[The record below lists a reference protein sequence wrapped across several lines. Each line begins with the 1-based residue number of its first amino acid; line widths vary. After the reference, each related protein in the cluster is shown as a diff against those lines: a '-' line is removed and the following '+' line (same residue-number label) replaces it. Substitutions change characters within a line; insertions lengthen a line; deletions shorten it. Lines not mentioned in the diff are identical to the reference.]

1 METTLLQG
9 VLAVVCG
16 MLGAMKAASH
26 ARQTGVTLQGVV
38 NLLIGGL
45 IGWAVTDILVPADG
59 KIGQVV
65 TYSLMAGVVG
75 GYVLDALAALTP
87 KIASAVL
94 VGWVEKVLKGFGIDV
109 DLRIAAG
116 LPPKEEPTVY
126 LPPAPQQP
134 AEANPIDATN
144 SVAPVVNHAEP
155 EKE

>member
-1 METTLLQG
+1 MDKTLLQG
-9 VLAVVCG
+9 IVAVVCG
-16 MLGAMKAASH
+16 MLGAVKAASY

-45 IGWAVTDILVPADG
+45 IGWAVTDILVPTDG

-94 VGWVEKVLKGFGIDV
+94 VGWIEKVLKGFGIDV

-116 LPPKEEPTVY
+116 LPPKEPTVY

-134 AEANPIDATN
+134 AEANPPDATN